1 MKADLSKELP
11 TRIKYNIQGKETI
24 VDFTYP
30 WLPPKCT
37 ICGRWVHYA
46 TFCKE
51 DQKEIRE
58 KGSISE
64 EVKEAN
70 GQESEVTR
78 SVTEHEVV
86 NEKSQEEAVAGEQER
101 VVENGK
107 ENEEGDI
114 NEWQRVSQEKASR
127 TPKSKDLKF
136 DQVMIAT
143 PSRYAALSN
152 SGENGEDIEHER
164 L

>member
-58 KGSISE
+58 NGSISE

-107 ENEEGDI
+107 ENEG
-114 NEWQRVSQEKASR
+114 
-127 TPKSKDLKF
+127 
-136 DQVMIAT
+136 
-143 PSRYAALSN
+143 
-152 SGENGEDIEHER
+152 GGG
-164 L
+164 